1 WTVLSIAARVI
12 RRRRDVR
19 KKNKFARQ
27 DFGGRG
33 RCCARIWTRQ
43 RFPRS
48 SRQPCRRLQGW
59 LALLLSLQGQAHAGP
74 CGALSGRVP
83 VIAESGAGGWRNAA
97 DRLHQACGRRVQ
109 GEAARFAELDLL
121 GHFAGPGFPVA
132 PEVFP
137 STAFREPQGR
147 QQRPESSAYLLPRN
161 RGVAQHESLRFR
173 YSFDRRARI
182 AGCLASGD
190 RSGRALVL
198 FPVSFPPYL
207 LGPWPLR
214 S

>member
-1 WTVLSIAARVI
+1 
-12 RRRRDVR
+12 
-19 KKNKFARQ
+19 
-27 DFGGRG
+27 
-33 RCCARIWTRQ
+33 
-43 RFPRS
+43 
-48 SRQPCRRLQGW
+48 
-59 LALLLSLQGQAHAGP
+59 
-74 CGALSGRVP
+74 
-83 VIAESGAGGWRNAA
+83 
-97 DRLHQACGRRVQ
+97 GRRVQ

-147 QQRPESSAYLLPRN
+147 QQRPDSSAYLLSRN

-190 RSGRALVL
+190 RSGQALVL
-198 FPVSFPPYL
+198 FPVSFSPYL

-214 S
+214 SVSSSILSRSPSRDPCRVPRRTCPFRSRPSPRR